1 MRKILHRGKAELSN
15 DKLDELQVPHD
26 DGWVYGNVVIDG
38 HIAFII
44 SGITEWDE
52 EYFAPKW
59 WVRVDKDTI
68 GQFTGLHDKNDK
80 RIFEGD
86 VVEMHQFLFDGNEYE
101 HETKGAIKW
110 GEYGWLLSQIEGEAV
125 NKYMGYK
132 NGEGETYFINFYGLH
147 EESFEI
153 IGNIHDEVSP

>member
-1 MRKILHRGKAELSN
+1 MREILFRAKLIDNGEWIEGYLILIDGKAAICQCG
-15 DKLDELQVPHD
+15 LDWEES
-26 DGWVYGNVVIDG
+26 
-38 HIAFII
+38 
-44 SGITEWDE
+44 SGLVGGDW
-52 EYFAPKW
+52 YF
-59 WVRVDKDTI
+59 VDSTSI
-68 GQFTGLHDKNDK
+68 GQFTGLYDKNGK

-147 EESFEI
+147 EESFEV
-153 IGNIHDEVSP
+153 IGTIHDEVSP